1 MNILVIR
8 HGQSEADILQV
19 HEGRVDYPLTE
30 KGHKQAQIMADF
42 IKSNFKVNKIYSST
56 LTRAKQTAQYL
67 ADIFNHDIIYEEDLQ
82 EFNNGLLAGLTYEEA
97 KIKYPK
103 VDNLPI
109 DKSVY
114 GMESLLEFRNRAE
127 RVLNKILEETK
138 DDKTIVIISHGK
150 MINQL
155 YHVFLNLPVNQ
166 DIFFSTGDTGIH
178 LWLKEKER
186 RYVVFANYN
195 PVREL

>member
-1 MNILVIR
+1 
-8 HGQSEADILQV
+8 
-19 HEGRVDYPLTE
+19 
-30 KGHKQAQIMADF
+30 MADF

-67 ADIFNHDIIYEEDLQ
+67 ADIFNLDIIYEEDLQ

-97 KIKYPK
+97 KIKFPK

-138 DDKTIVIISHGK
+138 DDETIVIISHGK

-195 PVREL
+195 PVRE

>member
-67 ADIFNHDIIYEEDLQ
+67 ADIFNLDIIYEEDLQ

-186 RYVVFANYN
+186 RYVVIANYN
-195 PVREL
+195 PVRE

>member
-19 HEGRVDYPLTE
+19 HEGKVDYPLTE

-67 ADIFNHDIIYEEDLQ
+67 ADIFNLDIIYEEDLQ

-195 PVREL
+195 PVRE

>member
-67 ADIFNHDIIYEEDLQ
+67 ADIFNLDIIYEEDLQ

-195 PVREL
+195 PVRE

>member
-42 IKSNFKVNKIYSST
+42 IKNNFKVNKIYSST

-67 ADIFNHDIIYEEDLQ
+67 ADIFNLDIIYEEDLQ

-138 DDKTIVIISHGK
+138 DDETIVIISHGK

-195 PVREL
+195 PVRE

>member
-1 MNILVIR
+1 M
-8 HGQSEADILQV
+8 
-19 HEGRVDYPLTE
+19 
-30 KGHKQAQIMADF
+30 
-42 IKSNFKVNKIYSST
+42 
-56 LTRAKQTAQYL
+56 
-67 ADIFNHDIIYEEDLQ
+67 ADIFNLDIIYEEDLQ

-138 DDKTIVIISHGK
+138 DDETIVIISHGK

-166 DIFFSTGDTGIH
+166 DIFFQLEIQESIYG
-178 LWLKEKER
+178 
-186 RYVVFANYN
+186 
-195 PVREL
+195 

>member
-67 ADIFNHDIIYEEDLQ
+67 ADIFNLDIIYEEDLQ

-109 DKSVY
+109 NKSVY

-138 DDKTIVIISHGK
+138 DDETIVIISHGK

-195 PVREL
+195 PVRE

>member
-67 ADIFNHDIIYEEDLQ
+67 ADIFNLDIIYEEDLQ

-138 DDKTIVIISHGK
+138 DDETIVIISHGK

-195 PVREL
+195 PVRE